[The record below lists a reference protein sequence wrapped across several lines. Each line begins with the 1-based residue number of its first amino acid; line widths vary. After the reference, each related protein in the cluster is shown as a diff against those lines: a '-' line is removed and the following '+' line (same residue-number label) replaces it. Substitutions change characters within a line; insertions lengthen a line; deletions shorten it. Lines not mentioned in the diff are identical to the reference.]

1 MRHDKKGIDVVPIA
15 VVFHVK
21 KMAKRHTCK
30 IKYQEKKKKKN
41 MYLFVLFFP
50 SLCYLHYVHHES
62 FTQYIFSLFA

>member
-30 IKYQEKKKKKN
+30 IKYQEKKKKKKHV
-41 MYLFVLFFP
+41 FVCF
-50 SLCYLHYVHHES
+50 
-62 FTQYIFSLFA
+62 IFSFALLFTLCSP